1 MKKINIT
8 ISYDEEKVST
18 LKIYLGQK
26 ELSLEGELEKCIDGL
41 YAKQVP
47 SQVQSFIALRSGTA
61 APVAPSK
68 PKAKRKELPNAP
80 KSETIEDRNPL

>member
-18 LKIYLGQK
+18 LKIYLEQK

-61 APVAPSK
+61 IPASTPK
-68 PKAKRKELPNAP
+68 PKAKRKELPDLP
-80 KSETIEDRNPL
+80 KTATTEDRTPL